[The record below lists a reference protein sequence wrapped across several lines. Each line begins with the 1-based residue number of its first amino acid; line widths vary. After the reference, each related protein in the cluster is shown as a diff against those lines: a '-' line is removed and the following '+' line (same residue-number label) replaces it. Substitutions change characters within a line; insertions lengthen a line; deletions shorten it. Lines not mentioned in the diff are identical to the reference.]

1 MAFWTDAI
9 GNMGSLGAYKKC
21 KTLLLQKHHNSSDFL
36 DITKPTLEKTH
47 TRATKTSLAKTLQ
60 KWYFYE
66 FGPIPE
72 RTLTRATLATNLLL
86 LKHHQSAVFLEFV
99 TKMKV
104 FWHKYLIGPIQERT
118 LTLATFATNP
128 SVAQT
133 SPKWCVLRVWNE
145 NRKFISINIW

>member
-21 KTLLLQKHHNSSDFL
+21 KMPLLQKHHNSSDFL

-60 KWYFYE
+60 KWCFYE

-104 FWHKYLIGPIQERT
+104 FWHKYLIDKAHIGE
-118 LTLATFATNP
+118 NP
-128 SVAQT
+128 YLPHLQQNLLL
-133 SPKWCVLRVWNE
+133 PKHHPSGLY
-145 NRKFISINIW
+145 

>member
-60 KWYFYE
+60 KWCFYE

-72 RTLTRATLATNLLL
+72 RTLTCATLATNLLL
-86 LKHHQSAVFLEFV
+86 LKHHQSAVFLEFG
-99 TKMKV
+99 TKMRI
-104 FWHKYLIGPIQERT
+104 FWDKYLIGPIQERT
-118 LTLATFATNP
+118 LTLATSATKP
-128 SVAQT
+128 SVAET
-133 SPKWCVLRVWNE
+133 SPKWRVLWVWSENE
-145 NRKFISINIW
+145 NLLG

>member
-1 MAFWTDAI
+1 MQNASAAET
-9 GNMGSLGAYKKC
+9 SQQ
-21 KTLLLQKHHNSSDFL
+21 LQFFRY
-36 DITKPTLEKTH
+36 TRTH
-47 TRATKTSLAKTLQ
+47 TKHTKTSLAKTLQ
-60 KWYFYE
+60 KWCFYE

-118 LTLATFATNP
+118 LTLATFATKP
-128 SVAQT
+128 SVAET